1 MPTVL
6 WWGRFDPGYSRN
18 RILRSLLGEMGW
30 RIVDFRP
37 TVSAIADVETHL
49 RRLPRPDLVWVP
61 CFRQRDLAAARRWSH
76 ARGLPLL
83 FDPLISAYDKQVHER
98 GKFPPSSRQ
107 AKRLLA
113 WERGLFHAADLVLA
127 DTPVHAE
134 YYQAV
139 FDLNPDRLKVV
150 YVGAEESLFH
160 PLAMPRHA
168 EGGELEVL
176 FYGSFIALQG
186 PQTIIEA
193 ARCYEGPA
201 VRWTLLGAGP
211 LRKPC
216 EDLARGQAHVSF
228 EDWLPYADLPRRIH
242 QADIVLG
249 VFGTSDKAARV
260 IPNKVFQALACG
272 RPVITRHAAA
282 YPPALQDRDDSGL
295 VWVGPGNP
303 RELARAVSQLASDA
317 DSLELLGQLAH
328 ATYRAY
334 FCREVIAGQLAEA
347 LSALA

>member
-6 WWGRFDPGYSRN
+6 WWGRFDPDYSRN
-18 RILRSLLGEMGW
+18 RILRAALRAQGW
-30 RIVDFRP
+30 RVVDFRP
-37 TVSAIADVETHL
+37 TLSALADVEAHL

-61 CFRQRDLAAARRWSH
+61 CFRQRDLAAARRWSQ

-83 FDPLISAYDKQVHER
+83 FDPLISAFDKQVHER
-98 GKFPPSSRQ
+98 GKFPPSSLQ
-107 AKRLLA
+107 ARRLLA

-127 DTPVHAE
+127 DTPVHAA
-134 YYQAV
+134 YYQAM

-150 YVGAEESLFH
+150 YVGAEESLFR
-160 PLAMPRHA
+160 PLAMPSHA
-168 EGGELEVL
+168 AGGELEVL
-176 FYGSFIALQG
+176 FHGSFIALQG

-193 ARCYEGPA
+193 ARCYEGPP

-216 EDLARGQAHVSF
+216 EDLARGQAHVFF

-272 RPVITRHAAA
+272 RPVITRHAEA
-282 YPPALQDRDDSGL
+282 YPPALRGVTDSGL
-295 VWVGPGNP
+295 VWVAPGSP
-303 RELARAVSQLASDA
+303 RALAQAVTRLASDPG
-317 DSLELLGQLAH
+317 DLSRLGELAY
-328 ATYRAY
+328 ATYCEY
-334 FCREVIAGQLAEA
+334 FSKEVIATQLAQA
-347 LSALA
+347 LSALL